1 MSWFEARIPP
11 PLVGLLCGT
20 LMWFADALI
29 APVELLPAFR
39 YGLAVLLA
47 AGGLAVAAA
56 GVRTVTRAS
65 TTLNPLKP
73 GDATALVT
81 GGVYQWTRN
90 PMYLGMLLLLAG
102 WAVFLGNPLG
112 LAGLALFVAWI
123 TRFQILPEERAL
135 RTLFGRT
142 FDDYRQRVP
151 RWV

>member
-1 MSWFEARIPP
+1 VSWLEARIPP

-20 LMWFADALI
+20 FMWFADTLV
-29 APVELLPAFR
+29 APVALAPAVR

-47 AGGLAVAAA
+47 AVGLAVAAA

-102 WAVFLGNPLG
+102 WGVFLGNPLG

-135 RTLFGRT
+135 GTLFGQA
-142 FDDYRQRVP
+142 FEDYRQRVR